1 MTISRR
7 NREWFESGR
16 LARLK
21 AEAQSQKSGELS
33 ILPQS
38 SHNATAH
45 SFWRQGWNSVTRQ
58 DLNEYLNQS
67 SSTRNAAAKHQ
78 LAQLRHQLGAQ
89 P

>member
-7 NREWFESGR
+7 NREWFEAGR

-58 DLNEYLNQS
+58 DLNEYMNQA
-67 SSTRNAAAKHQ
+67 TTNRNALAKHQ
-78 LAQLRHQLGAQ
+78 LAQLRNQIGATS
-89 P
+89 